1 MTPTARVVGS
11 ALVGVVGLFLAVV
24 ARRPEPAVAAAP
36 FLTMG
41 VVGFAALRPPRVTAT
56 LEVGPQRLVEGDQV
70 EVVVHLESV
79 GAGRVQ
85 LALDLPPGLRGVDL
99 DLATE
104 LLVGSGRRAT
114 TRWTLVA
121 PDWGATGQVRLDIAA
136 TDVVGAWVRR
146 AQLWS
151 PVVKVLP
158 SETRLR
164 SVVGPRSLRSIS
176 GAHLSRQRGDGI
188 EFVDSRAFAPG
199 DRARDV
205 NWRVSARRD
214 ELWVDERRPERSGEV
229 VVFLDTFVS
238 VGDTADNSLRRS
250 VEVARALAARH
261 LGAND
266 RVGLVDLG
274 GVLRWVRPT
283 GGTVQLYR
291 IAETL
296 VETET
301 WASGADKTVDVLPA
315 RALPRRCL
323 VVAVSPLV
331 DPRGVEA
338 LRTLRARGFDVAVV
352 EVSPIS
358 FVAPASGAR
367 TRLAQ
372 RLWQL
377 ERAAVRHQ
385 LRHEGIAVGVWQPD
399 QPLDPVLDSIGVFR
413 TAVLRSAR

>member
-1 MTPTARVVGS
+1 MTPSPRVVGS
-11 ALVGVVGLFLAVV
+11 ALVGVVALFLAVV
-24 ARRPEPAVAAAP
+24 ARRPEPAVLAAP
-36 FLTMG
+36 FLT
-41 VVGFAALRPPRVTAT
+41 VGLVGLAALRPPRVTAT
-56 LEVGPQRLVEGDQV
+56 MSLRPERLIEGD
-70 EVVVHLESV
+70 ELELLVHLEASGV
-79 GAGRVQ
+79 GRVQ
-85 LALDLPPGLRGVDL
+85 VALSLPEGLEAPGQDTAVEVLVGARGEDLTWTL
-99 DLATE
+99 LAT
-104 LLVGSGRRAT
+104 
-114 TRWTLVA
+114 
-121 PDWGATGQVRLDIAA
+121 DWGATGPVMA
-136 TDVVGAWVRR
+136 TVTGTDLLGASVRR
-146 AQLWS
+146 AELRS

-158 SETRLR
+158 AEDRLR
-164 SVVGPRSLRSIS
+164 ALVGPRSLRSIS

-188 EFVDSRAFAPG
+188 EYVDSREFAPG

-205 NWRVSARRD
+205 NWRVSARRGD
-214 ELWVDERRPERSGEV
+214 LWVDERRPERSGEV
-229 VVFLDTFVS
+229 VLFLDTFVS
-238 VGDTADNSLRRS
+238 VGDRADSSLRRA

-274 GVLRWVRPT
+274 GVLRWVRPS

-296 VETET
+296 VETEA
-301 WASGADKTVDVLPA
+301 WASGADKTVDVLPP

-323 VVAVSPLV
+323 VVALSPLV

-352 EVSPIS
+352 EVSPAS
-358 FVAPASGAR
+358 FVPPAAAAR

-372 RLWQL
+372 RLWHV

-385 LRHEGIAVGVWQPD
+385 LRHEGIAVGVWHPD
-399 QPLDPVLDSIGVFR
+399 QPLDPVLWSIGVFR

>member
-1 MTPTARVVGS
+1 
-11 ALVGVVGLFLAVV
+11 
-24 ARRPEPAVAAAP
+24 
-36 FLTMG
+36 
-41 VVGFAALRPPRVTAT
+41 
-56 LEVGPQRLVEGDQV
+56 
-70 EVVVHLESV
+70 
-79 GAGRVQ
+79 
-85 LALDLPPGLRGVDL
+85 
-99 DLATE
+99 
-104 LLVGSGRRAT
+104 
-114 TRWTLVA
+114 
-121 PDWGATGQVRLDIAA
+121 
-136 TDVVGAWVRR
+136 
-146 AQLWS
+146 
-151 PVVKVLP
+151 
-158 SETRLR
+158 
-164 SVVGPRSLRSIS
+164 
-176 GAHLSRQRGDGI
+176 
-188 EFVDSRAFAPG
+188 
-199 DRARDV
+199 
-205 NWRVSARRD
+205 
-214 ELWVDERRPERSGEV
+214 
-229 VVFLDTFVS
+229 
-238 VGDTADNSLRRS
+238 
-250 VEVARALAARH
+250 
-261 LGAND
+261 
-266 RVGLVDLG
+266 
-274 GVLRWVRPT
+274 
-283 GGTVQLYR
+283 VQLYR